1 MCAFI
6 QNTYIHT
13 CIQAYLPTLSN
24 KSVFL
29 FLSYELLNF
38 RYHYSCGEWGEVCRC
53 CHHPTVFFF
62 FFLTIT
68 HIYINIYIH
77 VDWVLFL
84 VIMLNTKK
92 NSTNNTPTA
101 AAAADEE
108 AGMTVRQ
115 RLRLKRELEEK
126 RKFGLAPLAV
136 DEVSGNEISP
146 NVPQLISQAPWY
158 YGTTGPT
165 LDHQR
170 LKSVDTMDR
179 LQDQHDTV
187 VVLGKAKTYTAGAC
201 SNCGSST
208 HKTSECYKPR
218 KKVGAMYTGK
228 VTSVDM
234 HVERAEKSYAQKRDR
249 YAMGASGVD
258 LLQQASQE
266 GEGETQATG
275 SSHAN
280 GESMGKKHPRLQGV
294 FATQTAVTG
303 DGAEIK
309 ELPKHLHNLDDDS
322 ALFDPK
328 TGSMRGNPNA
338 ADPTR
343 TFQGDLQR
351 YRTGDY
357 YTYLDMQLRFLNGE
371 SKSIVDFRLDEQ
383 LQKKKRQERQLQ
395 KDEGNNNNNNSN
407 SNDSRSVDTEEE
419 MTRDRLLRSLYGE
432 SSCASA
438 ENSLRM
444 REAIA
449 GFAAASAAPLSSS
462 SSPQVAS
469 SSSLALSSMSTPM
482 KLPQIRMGPATRNGH
497 ACVYGSYFDRDG
509 LQWGY
514 KCCKRL
520 GKDAAACQSIPAEP
534 SVAAKAEGEAFGQA
548 S

>member
-1 MCAFI
+1 
-6 QNTYIHT
+6 
-13 CIQAYLPTLSN
+13 
-24 KSVFL
+24 
-29 FLSYELLNF
+29 
-38 RYHYSCGEWGEVCRC
+38 
-53 CHHPTVFFF
+53 
-62 FFLTIT
+62 
-68 HIYINIYIH
+68 
-77 VDWVLFL
+77 
-84 VIMLNTKK
+84 MLNTKK
-92 NSTNNTPTA
+92 NTTNNTPTA
-101 AAAADEE
+101 AAAAEEE

-170 LKSVDTMDR
+170 LKCVDTMDR

-187 VVLGKAKTYTAGAC
+187 VVLGKAKTYSAGAC
-201 SNCGSST
+201 GNCGSST

-218 KKVGAMYTGK
+218 KKVGAMYSGK

-234 HVERAEKSYAQKRDR
+234 HVERTEKSYAQKRDR
-249 YAMGASGVD
+249 YAVGASGVD
-258 LLQQASQE
+258 LLQQSSQE
-266 GEGETQATG
+266 GEEETQATG
-275 SSHAN
+275 NLHAN
-280 GESMGKKHPRLQGV
+280 GEMIVKKHPRLQDV

-303 DGAEIK
+303 EGAEIK

-322 ALFDPK
+322 AMFDPK

-383 LQKKKRQERQLQ
+383 LQKQKRQERQQQ
-395 KDEGNNNNNNSN
+395 KDEGNSNNNNNNNSS
-407 SNDSRSVDTEEE
+407 SNENRSVDTEEE

-449 GFAAASAAPLSSS
+449 GFAAASAASLS
-462 SSPQVAS
+462 SSPQAAS
-469 SSSLALSSMSTPM
+469 SSSLALSSMTTPIN
-482 KLPQIRMGPATRNGH
+482 LPQVRIGSATRNGH
-497 ACVYGSYFDRDG
+497 ACVYGSYFDREG
-509 LQWGY
+509 FRWGY

-520 GKDAAACQSIPAEP
+520 GKDAAACQSTPAEP
-534 SVAAKAEGEAFGQA
+534 SVAAKAEGEALGQA